1 MSPALSDRTLS
12 VVMPVH
18 NALPHLDAA
27 VRSILEQTHRDFE
40 FVILDDASTDGSTE
54 RLKEWAAKDERIRLH
69 LGKKNLGPAA
79 SSNFVVR
86 ERRAPHRA
94 HGCRRHL
101 APRTGSAASS
111 RFCAR
116 TPKRASSAACA
127 T

>member
-1 MSPALSDRTLS
+1 MPPVVSDKTLS

-54 RLKEWAAKDERIRLH
+54 RLKEWSAKDPRICLH
-69 LGKKNLGPAA
+69 LGKKNMGPAA

-86 ERRAPHRA
+86 EAKGGLIARMDADDISHPDRLRRQ
-94 HGCRRHL
+94 L
-101 APRTGSAASS
+101 
-111 RFCAR
+111 
-116 TPKRASSAACA
+116 
-127 T
+127 